1 MSMTRNRFKL
11 VIITLLLVGLLGAL
25 FSASGGVS
33 AGINAAPTT
42 TVMVMDFDSFGGVK
56 VMNPQ
61 KRGES
66 DLARSLDGIAMNI
79 DTTDLPVGAYTVWW
93 VIFNNPSAC
102 TGENG
107 ACVAADTGKAVG
119 NPTEAGVLWAT
130 GGIVGPD
137 RIGHF
142 SASLG
147 LGVDAAPGPVLRGP
161 GLTNPLG
168 ADVHLVVRYHG
179 PAKFSDPIPL
189 AEQITTVGGTCDEF
203 PCFDPQV
210 AIHD

>member
-1 MSMTRNRFKL
+1 MSSTRNRFKL
-11 VIITLLLVGLLGAL
+11 VIISLVLVGLLGAL
-25 FSASGGVS
+25 LAAYGGVS
-33 AGINAAPTT
+33 AGVNAAPSA
-42 TVMVMDFDSFGGVK
+42 TVMVKDFDSFGGTK

-61 KRGES
+61 KRGDS
-66 DLARSLDGIAMNI
+66 DLHRGLDGIAMNI

-107 ACVAADTGKAVG
+107 VCISADSGKAPG

-142 SASLG
+142 SASHRIYG
-147 LGVDAAPGPVLRGP
+147 
-161 GLTNPLG
+161 
-168 ADVHLVVRYHG
+168 
-179 PAKFSDPIPL
+179 
-189 AEQITTVGGTCDEF
+189 
-203 PCFDPQV
+203 
-210 AIHD
+210 